1 VAFDFVPELYRKF
14 MVCSIIIGRLVY
26 LMKLIFDTILISYQ
40 ALLCCTAAAASRLLM
55 CDLVPYDRSSQHP
68 SSSTPRVTLLCLLTN
83 PSIRSNSAL
92 SATAALPETSTISPE
107 VDTFYGPGR
116 EVRACLWL
124 SMAKATNRRLLG
136 KHFQRNGRGEEVW
149 TRGEDSL

>member
-55 CDLVPYDRSSQHP
+55 YWHCDLVPCDRSSQHP
-68 SSSTPRVTLLCLLTN
+68 KLQYTTGYTTLNPNQSLDQKDNRCHLQLQHFPRPQQFLHRWIHFMDRTRDPSLVMAVYGGCDESTL
-83 PSIRSNSAL
+83 IGE
-92 SATAALPETSTISPE
+92 ALPTKRS
-107 VDTFYGPGR
+107 
-116 EVRACLWL
+116 A
-124 SMAKATNRRLLG
+124 RRG
-136 KHFQRNGRGEEVW
+136 ADKG
-149 TRGEDSL
+149 